1 VDVTTGGLDAFATI
15 YCAAVVPAGVIPPKA
30 EGTGQFPA
38 DLESVAMEC
47 QERYARQ
54 IEFAGYTWAVK
65 ESPLPVG
72 PGDNRFSSETDD
84 VFVDEDGLHLTVKYE
99 DGYWR
104 SSEVILMDHLS
115 YGTYAFQTDSRLDVL
130 DPNVTFGAFLW
141 DAYGDEESAAGAQRE
156 IDFEDSRW
164 GSISDPTNA
173 QMVIQ
178 PYDVD
183 GNLRRYTIPN
193 LAVDSSLTRF
203 FTWQPTRVDFVALR
217 GRHTPSDFAPEDV
230 IDQFVYW
237 ENPARQ
243 HFVPDQGRE
252 SFRFNLWINSDG
264 HPKYGEAVD
273 VVITDFS
280 FTPLPS

>member
-1 VDVTTGGLDAFATI
+1 
-15 YCAAVVPAGVIPPKA
+15 
-30 EGTGQFPA
+30 
-38 DLESVAMEC
+38 
-47 QERYARQ
+47 
-54 IEFAGYTWAVK
+54 
-65 ESPLPVG
+65 
-72 PGDNRFSSETDD
+72 
-84 VFVDEDGLHLTVKYE
+84 
-99 DGYWR
+99 
-104 SSEVILMDHLS
+104 
-115 YGTYAFQTDSRLDVL
+115 
-130 DPNVTFGAFLW
+130 
-141 DAYGDEESAAGAQRE
+141 
-156 IDFEDSRW
+156 
-164 GSISDPTNA
+164 
-173 QMVIQ
+173 MVIQ